1 METTNITELKNIIS
15 HLEELN
21 NDKKDIQEVIKSTYN
36 EAATKGFDK
45 KSIRQTIRLRA
56 INREEADK
64 ELELVPEYFK
74 MIG

>member
-1 METTNITELKNIIS
+1 MEATNVTELKKFINR
-15 HLEELN
+15 LEELN

-36 EAATKGFDK
+36 EAAAKGFDK

-64 ELELVPEYFK
+64 ELELVPEYFNL
-74 MIG
+74 IG